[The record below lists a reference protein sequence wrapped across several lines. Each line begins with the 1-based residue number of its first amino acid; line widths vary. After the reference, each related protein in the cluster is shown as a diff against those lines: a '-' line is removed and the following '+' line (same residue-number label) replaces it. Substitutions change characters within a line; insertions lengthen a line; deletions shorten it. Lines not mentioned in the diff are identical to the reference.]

1 MVLGVGVVLVVLKD
15 TDANDYR
22 EDEAIMQLA
31 MRVTKTMTATT
42 MRVLAPQL
50 QLQALLANFQL
61 LHKMMSSTAI
71 AMWCCLSACPLLDII
86 SVLFLS

>member
-1 MVLGVGVVLVVLKD
+1 MVLGVGVVLVALKD

-42 MRVLAPQL
+42 MRVLAPHYNCKHYL
-50 QLQALLANFQL
+50 QIFNYC
-61 LHKMMSSTAI
+61 TR
-71 AMWCCLSACPLLDII
+71 
-86 SVLFLS
+86 

>member
-1 MVLGVGVVLVVLKD
+1 MRVVLGVGVVLVVPKD

-22 EDEAIMQLA
+22 EDGAIMQLA

-42 MRVLAPQL
+42 MRVLVPQL

-61 LHKMMSSTAI
+61 LHKDDEQH
-71 AMWCCLSACPLLDII
+71 CYCHVVLSICMPT
-86 SVLFLS
+86 S